1 MINSTIIM
9 GRITHDLDMRV
20 TPSGTNVCQ
29 FTVAVERNF
38 AEKDG
43 SRQSDFISCVAWR
56 QNAEFITR
64 YFGKGRMIA
73 ITGHLQSRT
82 FDDKNGSKHYVT
94 ELIVE
99 QASFTGEPKPYQQN
113 NGYDPDVIG
122 GEGVPF

>member
-1 MINSTIIM
+1 MINNAIIM

-43 SRQSDFISCVAWR
+43 SRQTDFISCVAWR

-99 QASFTGEPKPYQQN
+99 QASFTGEPKPDQHN
-113 NGYDPDVIG
+113 NGYDPDIIG